1 MHAWELQKGLF
12 ISLLKIDILLH
23 RDVKSFRVVNYSAAT
38 AVVNARWGGSVS
50 ALLSFHPEVKA
61 AVSAQLP
68 GSFFG
73 DLFSPSGPAAD
84 RILQCFDY

>member
-12 ISLLKIDILLH
+12 ISLLKIDILVH
-23 RDVKSFRVVNYSAAT
+23 RDVKSFRVVNYSAA
-38 AVVNARWGGSVS
+38 AVVNARVGGSVS
-50 ALLSFHPEVKA
+50 AVLLFHPEVKA

-73 DLFSPSGPAAD
+73 GSLLS
-84 RILQCFDY
+84 Q